1 MKRPQRH
8 SAEDF
13 NCLLVAGLNPQA
25 RPGRSWIHW
34 ASRIHPHGLFRHGS
48 LLAGLLALL
57 GTAGLLRGGGI
68 GGSKHDLSTM
78 TSPAASQVC
87 MYCHTPHH
95 ANNTLSDIH
104 APLWNRVVNRTKVFT
119 VYNSPSLTGAP
130 GDPNRTVSVLCLGCH
145 DGTLTS
151 GTVYGLTRTD
161 KHDLINGPGLG
172 QTNYSPNCQRCH
184 QSLFGGVE
192 RWKLGQDL
200 SNDHPIAISFPANL
214 SGRFR
219 TPPDPVNG
227 WPDARLYAGKVECP
241 TCHTVHDPAIPPFLR
256 KSNAGS
262 ALCLTCHLK

>member
-1 MKRPQRH
+1 MGSPGSFIAVPLEAIVLKP
-8 SAEDF
+8 
-13 NCLLVAGLNPQA
+13 LA
-25 RPGRSWIHW
+25 RP
-34 ASRIHPHGLFRHGS
+34 SRIWIRWTSRAQSHLHSRLGS
-48 LLAGLLALL
+48 LCGLLALL

-68 GGSKHDLSTM
+68 GGSKHDLST
-78 TSPAASQVC
+78 TASPAASQAC
-87 MYCHTPHH
+87 TYCHTPHH
-95 ANNTLSDIH
+95 ANNTLSDLN

-130 GDPNRTVSVLCLGCH
+130 GDPNRTVSVLCMGCH

-151 GTVYGLTRTD
+151 GTVYGLVRTD

-172 QTNYSPNCQRCH
+172 QTDYSTNCQRCH
-184 QSLFGGVE
+184 QSLFGGTE

-200 SNDHPIAISFPANL
+200 SNDHPIAVSYPATPL
-214 SGRFR
+214 GRFR
-219 TPPDPVNG
+219 TPPDPLKG

-241 TCHTVHDPAIPPFLR
+241 TCHSVHDPGIPPFLR